1 MHRICI
7 SSSARKRINRI
18 TLRMLPSQLMRSV
31 AHRAPA
37 RSSPFLSLP
46 MQCKRRKTTPINQPR
61 RAGRGCRGH
70 RRTTAW
76 GRRASVHRGAVR
88 SGDAAFTPAGAAGQD
103 SRASHLTPRVPGL
116 NPGSCHRR
124 DPLSLAIHCHAWNRM
139 PVRANVSGRAACN
152 ATQPYHRRQSGAAPC
167 NQHPRRRRPVV
178 SPFGPPIQC
187 SPLLFGC
194 FPQDTATFRR
204 PSIHVF
210 FSPRRPPR
218 IQRRDRA
225 VQTGR
230 CRRRGVTTT
239 RGGVSRARAFVN
251 AGVTIAESASK
262 LRKIVVIRTPP
273 PQHSETDENWCN

>member
-76 GRRASVHRGAVR
+76 GQRASVHRGAVR

-124 DPLSLAIHCHAWNRM
+124 DPLSLSLSPYTVTHGTVCLCEPMCLAALHATRLNHTTGVNPAPR
-139 PVRANVSGRAACN
+139 PATNTPAAAGLLSHRSGRRFN
-152 ATQPYHRRQSGAAPC
+152 AAPSC
-167 NQHPRRRRPVV
+167 SAAFRKTRQLSGVHPSMFSSPPAGPLVFSDEIEPFKLDVV
-178 SPFGPPIQC
+178 VG
-187 SPLLFGC
+187 
-194 FPQDTATFRR
+194 
-204 PSIHVF
+204 
-210 FSPRRPPR
+210 
-218 IQRRDRA
+218 
-225 VQTGR
+225 
-230 CRRRGVTTT
+230 
-239 RGGVSRARAFVN
+239 
-251 AGVTIAESASK
+251 E
-262 LRKIVVIRTPP
+262 
-273 PQHSETDENWCN
+273 E

>member
-76 GRRASVHRGAVR
+76 GQRASVHRGAVR

-103 SRASHLTPRVPGL
+103 SRASHLTPPG
-116 NPGSCHRR
+116 PRAEHRQLQ
-124 DPLSLAIHCHAWNRM
+124 PQGPSLSLAILSRM
-139 PVRANVSGRAACN
+139 EPYACASRCVWPCCMQMQCN
-152 ATQPYHRRQSGAAPC
+152 ATIPYHRR
-167 NQHPRRRRPVV
+167 R
-178 SPFGPPIQC
+178 
-187 SPLLFGC
+187 
-194 FPQDTATFRR
+194 
-204 PSIHVF
+204 
-210 FSPRRPPR
+210 
-218 IQRRDRA
+218 
-225 VQTGR
+225 
-230 CRRRGVTTT
+230 
-239 RGGVSRARAFVN
+239 
-251 AGVTIAESASK
+251 
-262 LRKIVVIRTPP
+262 
-273 PQHSETDENWCN
+273 